1 MKRIALT
8 ALAVILC
15 TLLSAQD
22 SIPKRSY
29 NATFTSQAPVIDG
42 SIEDEAWQAG
52 VWDGDFVQY
61 EPVNGGV
68 SSQKTEFKVLYDD
81 NNIYVA
87 IKAYDTAPDSISR
100 RISRRDNA
108 DGDFVGIS
116 FDSYHDLQTGFA
128 FVVNAAGVKND
139 FIWVSDGQ
147 SQDDTWDPIWYTD
160 AVMYD
165 WGWAAELRI
174 PLTQLR
180 FRISEGGVWGM
191 EVLRQ
196 LFRKQETSV
205 WQHVDRN
212 ASGFVH
218 NFGEM
223 TGLTGIKP
231 RKQADITPFVVGS
244 LEKFEKVEGNPFATG
259 TNWKINGGLDAKF
272 GITNDMTL
280 DLTVNPD
287 FGQVEADPS
296 VVNLTAFETFY
307 EEKRPFFV
315 EGNNITSFKTGIGD
329 GDIGYDNLFY
339 SRRIGRSPQMS
350 AETEENEFA
359 NTPRVTPIISAAKI
373 TGKTPDGLSIGVLEA
388 VTAEGKAEIDS
399 LGERTWQ
406 TVEPLSNYFISR
418 VMKDFNGGK
427 TVVGGAYTNTHRFLD
442 GTGIDGLVHN
452 ANTAGLDF
460 KHYFGDDRN
469 WFLSTAAGASN
480 LTGSTTAIENL
491 QYSSVHYYQRP
502 DADYV
507 EVDTTRTSLNGYGGN
522 VQAGRVGGHWNFMA
536 FGYFKSPGYDLNDV
550 GYLQSADA
558 LMTGIW
564 SAYSFDKPFSIFRQ
578 IRPNFNAWTGWD
590 YGGTHLFTGG
600 NLSIYTEFK
609 NLWSTNIGANYEGE
623 SLSNTLLRG
632 GPSMLTPANINYFAS
647 VGSNSSKMIYGT
659 LWVNAGKGREESSES
674 WAAGFNLTAK
684 PGQSFSV
691 TLSPSFSKNS
701 NTMQY
706 VTYIPDDDRYI
717 LSQIDQ
723 QVVSMS
729 IRLNYNITPE
739 LTIQYWGQPFLAAMD
754 YSKYKKVTDPR
765 AENLA
770 DRYHI
775 FTDSEI
781 AYNEE
786 ENSYSVDENNAGTV
800 TYTFDNPDYNYDEF
814 LSNLVA
820 RWEFRPGSTLYL
832 VWSQTR
838 NYYEPT
844 GSFSLD
850 QNLDKLY
857 TSEKPYNVFLIKFTY
872 RFGLR

>member
-1 MKRIALT
+1 
-8 ALAVILC
+8 
-15 TLLSAQD
+15 
-22 SIPKRSY
+22 
-29 NATFTSQAPVIDG
+29 
-42 SIEDEAWQAG
+42 
-52 VWDGDFVQY
+52 
-61 EPVNGGV
+61 
-68 SSQKTEFKVLYDD
+68 
-81 NNIYVA
+81 
-87 IKAYDTAPDSISR
+87 
-100 RISRRDNA
+100 
-108 DGDFVGIS
+108 
-116 FDSYHDLQTGFA
+116 
-128 FVVNAAGVKND
+128 
-139 FIWVSDGQ
+139 
-147 SQDDTWDPIWYTD
+147 
-160 AVMYD
+160 
-165 WGWAAELRI
+165 
-174 PLTQLR
+174 
-180 FRISEGGVWGM
+180 
-191 EVLRQ
+191 
-196 LFRKQETSV
+196 
-205 WQHVDRN
+205 
-212 ASGFVH
+212 
-218 NFGEM
+218 
-223 TGLTGIKP
+223 
-231 RKQADITPFVVGS
+231 
-244 LEKFEKVEGNPFATG
+244 
-259 TNWKINGGLDAKF
+259 
-272 GITNDMTL
+272 
-280 DLTVNPD
+280 
-287 FGQVEADPS
+287 
-296 VVNLTAFETFY
+296 
-307 EEKRPFFV
+307 
-315 EGNNITSFKTGIGD
+315 
-329 GDIGYDNLFY
+329 
-339 SRRIGRSPQMS
+339 
-350 AETEENEFA
+350 
-359 NTPRVTPIISAAKI
+359 
-373 TGKTPDGLSIGVLEA
+373 
-388 VTAEGKAEIDS
+388 
-399 LGERTWQ
+399 
-406 TVEPLSNYFISR
+406 
-418 VMKDFNGGK
+418 MKDFNGGK
-427 TVVGGAYTNTHRFLD
+427 TVIGGAYTNTHRFLD

-460 KHYFGDDRN
+460 KRYFGDDRK

-507 EVDTTRTSLNGYGGN
+507 EVDTTLTSLNGYGGN
-522 VQAGRVGGHWNFMA
+522 VQTGRVGGHWNFMA

-558 LMTGIW
+558 ILTGIW

-600 NLSIYTEFK
+600 NLNIYTEFK
-609 NLWSTNIGANYEGE
+609 NLWSTSFGVNYEGE

-632 GPSMLTPANINYFAS
+632 GPSMLTPANMNYFAS
-647 VGSNSSKMIYGT
+647 FGTNSSKMVYGT
-659 LWVNAGKGREESSES
+659 FWVNGGKGQEESSES

-701 NTMQY
+701 NTLQY
-706 VTYIPDDDRYI
+706 VTYIPEDDRYI

-723 QVVSMS
+723 QVVRMS

-765 AENLA
+765 AESLA

-781 AYNEE
+781 SYNEE

-857 TSEKPYNVFLIKFTY
+857 TSEKPYNVFLVKFTY